1 MSLQPT
7 PFRLA
12 IWELPDRVSNQF
24 LVLLRPG
31 LDQAPLG
38 GEPVSTVERVGRGR
52 NSRVYRVSSR
62 SGDYAAKFYFQKTA
76 DGRDRMQVEFDAVSF
91 LWGQGVRRIAR
102 PVRADAG
109 RQVALYEFIE
119 GETIESSSVSA
130 RDLDQV
136 VAFAGELKQISTHH
150 RAATIDPA
158 AEAFFSVDGVI
169 DNVQGRLWRLEA
181 LNISAPGH
189 EDLRAFLREHFA
201 PCFAKL
207 RKRAEALRAPAEL
220 DPRHRTLSPSDF
232 GFHNAL
238 RKSDGALVFLDFE
251 YFGWDDP
258 AKLLSD
264 LLLHPMMGLTR
275 EQRARLALGL
285 DGLFGGDPGWRARVE
300 ALYPLFGLKWCMIM
314 LNEFLPSHIARNRF
328 TERDSAEI
336 EAVQARQ
343 LGAAA
348 AMLERIMGEKDGF
361 PYWSAAI
368 A

>member
-1 MSLQPT
+1 MVRNRAT
-7 PFRLA
+7 PAAALSDDAELLARL
-12 IWELPDRVSNQF
+12 L
-24 LVLLRPG
+24 
-31 LDQAPLG
+31 
-38 GEPVSTVERVGRGR
+38 GEPVSKLDRLGRGR

-76 DGRDRMQVEFDAVSF
+76 DGRDRMQVEFDALSF

-102 PVRADAG
+102 PVRADAA

-119 GETIESSSVSA
+119 GGAIESSSVSA

-150 RAATIDPA
+150 RAATIEPA
-158 AEAFFSVDGVI
+158 AEAYFSVDSVI
-169 DNVQGRLWRLEA
+169 DNLQGRLRRLEA
-181 LNISAPGH
+181 LNISAPGY
-189 EDLRAFLREHFA
+189 EDLRAFLRERFA
-201 PCFAKL
+201 PCFANL
-207 RKRAEALRAPAEL
+207 RKRAEALAGYSTEL
-220 DPRHRTLSPSDF
+220 DPRQRTLSPSDF

-264 LLLHPMMGLTR
+264 LLLHPMMGLSR

-336 EAVQARQ
+336 EAVQVRQ

-348 AMLERIMGEKDGF
+348 AMLERIMGEKDRF